1 MEFISL
7 KNNYEY
13 AEVKKGK
20 AHYGGAELSIDQ
32 ALVEFDIL
40 RNGNQVLSTSRDAD
54 KIREMFK

>member
-7 KNNYEY
+7 KDYDY

-32 ALVEFDIL
+32 ALLDFDVL
-40 RNGNQVLSTSRDAD
+40 RNGNQVLSTSRDRE
-54 KIREMFK
+54 KILELFKK